1 MHPDAPEQPASEAS
15 PQPASET
22 SPQPATAPILP
33 RKKPTVRQV
42 IFASIW
48 LIVGVAVAVAL
59 VKLAFFN
66 SRQADAAAPSGSL
79 ASPTVTVTRDT
90 VINEFTASG
99 SLTADP
105 GVPQRATDQGT
116 VTVVFVKQGDRVER
130 GQPLFEVR
138 EEIGQTEPEP
148 IGEPDPTSTEPPEM
162 STPEPIYQYHE
173 IVATASGVLT
183 KFTPLP
189 KMQVGVGDE
198 IGEVGPGT
206 FTAVANISADLQFR
220 MLDQPSQAT
229 VSIAGG
235 PAPFDCGKIEIGA
248 VEGDQAP
255 DAAQPDPMYADDPYA
270 PPAEGG
276 NSPVTGQL
284 RCAVPEDQKVFAGLS
299 AEITVVS
306 GSAEDVLVLP
316 VTAVRGDYA
325 TGIVYLPSDSGDP
338 VEQPVE
344 LGLTDGV
351 MIEIKSGLNEGD
363 TVLEYVPSEVP
374 MYQED
379 PGW

>member
-1 MHPDAPEQPASEAS
+1 MHPDTPEQPASATS
-15 PQPASET
+15 PQPAS
-22 SPQPATAPILP
+22 APILP

-42 IFASIW
+42 VFASIW
-48 LIVGVAVAVAL
+48 LIVGVAVAVSL

-66 SRQADAAAPSGSL
+66 SGPADAAVPSGSL

-148 IGEPDPTSTEPPEM
+148 IGEPDPASSEPPEM
-162 STPEPIYQYHE
+162 SVPEPIYQYHE
-173 IVATASGVLT
+173 IG
-183 KFTPLP
+183 
-189 KMQVGVGDE
+189 E
-198 IGEVGPGT
+198 IGPGT

-255 DAAQPDPMYADDPYA
+255 DAAQPDPLYADDPYA
-270 PPAEGG
+270 PPVEGG

-299 AEITVVS
+299 ADITVVS

-325 TGIVYLPSDSGDP
+325 TGIVYLPNDSGDP

>member
-1 MHPDAPEQPASEAS
+1 MHPDAPEQPASEA
-15 PQPASET
+15 A
-22 SPQPATAPILP
+22 PQPATAPILP

-48 LIVGVAVAVAL
+48 LVVGVAVAVSL

-66 SRQADAAAPSGSL
+66 TRPADADAPSGSL
-79 ASPTVTVTRDT
+79 ISPTVTVTRGS
-90 VINEFTASG
+90 VINEFTAAG
-99 SLTADP
+99 SLVADP
-105 GVPQRATDQGT
+105 GVPQRATDQGA
-116 VTVVFVKQGDRVER
+116 VTVVFVKQGDRIER

-138 EEIGQTEPEP
+138 EEIGQTDPQP
-148 IGEPDPTSTEPPEM
+148 LGEPDPTTGEPPEM
-162 STPEPIYQYHE
+162 SKPEPIYQYHE
-173 IVATASGVLT
+173 ITATASGVLT

-198 IGEVGPGT
+198 IGEIGPGT
-206 FTAVANISADLQFR
+206 FTAVANISANLQFR

-248 VEGDQAP
+248 VESDQSRSAP
-255 DAAQPDPMYADDPYA
+255 QPEPLNADDPYA
-270 PPAEGG
+270 PPADGG
-276 NSPVTGQL
+276 NSPITGQL
-284 RCAVPEDQKVFAGLS
+284 RCAVPDDQKVFAGLS
-299 AEITVVS
+299 ADITVVS

-325 TGIVYLPSDSGDP
+325 TGIVYLPNESGDP
-338 VEQPVE
+338 TEQPVE

-379 PGW
+379 MGW